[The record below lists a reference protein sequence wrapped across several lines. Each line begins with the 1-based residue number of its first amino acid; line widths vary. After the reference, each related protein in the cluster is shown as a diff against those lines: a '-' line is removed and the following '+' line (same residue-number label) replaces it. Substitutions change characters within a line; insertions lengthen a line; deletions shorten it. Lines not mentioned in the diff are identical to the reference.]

1 MRIILSIALCAMVA
15 LPGCAGR
22 TPVAEETALPAPAT
36 IAIDTS
42 NRFDMTQDG
51 RVMSAGDFDAWMK
64 ARGIRIAKGPQAAK
78 PQPEPP
84 PIESQ

>member
-1 MRIILSIALCAMVA
+1 MRIVLSIALCAMVA

-22 TPVAEETALPAPAT
+22 TPVAEEALPAPAT

-51 RVMSAGDFDAWMK
+51 RVMSAADFDTWMK

-78 PQPEPP
+78 PQSEPP
-84 PIESQ
+84 PLNSQ